1 MGQGEPR
8 RFASI
13 RHALVAPCIERQPR
27 VPIVLRPLEQTESNI
42 MRSQFGRNGGWKRPD
57 SSNIEQVSEA
67 VRRNKRKLGPI
78 ILGVLLLIAI
88 LTGVYSVNPGEQGVV
103 RTFGKETGKTG
114 PGLHFALPIVQKVDV
129 VNVEQIRRVEIGFRG
144 KERVPSESL
153 MLTGD
158 ENIVEA
164 QVIVQYRVIDPSKY
178 LFRLRDPEQTVLATA
193 EVALRSVIG
202 RTTIDDAMTT
212 GREEVQSET
221 RSQLQ
226 TLMDTYQSGIAI
238 TEVKL
243 QMVDA
248 PDEVREAFHDVV
260 RAREEK
266 EQKIN
271 KAKGYNE
278 DLIPR
283 ARGEARQVVRAAE
296 AYKQQRELRANGD
309 VANFLAV
316 LEEYRKAEKVTRDR
330 LYLETMERILRT
342 IDKKTLVDRDVTKNA
357 LPVLNLGPAVVGGQ
371 AGGK

>member
-1 MGQGEPR
+1 
-8 RFASI
+8 
-13 RHALVAPCIERQPR
+13 
-27 VPIVLRPLEQTESNI
+27 
-42 MRSQFGRNGGWKRPD
+42 MRSQFGKNGGWSRPD
-57 SSNIEQVSEA
+57 AGNLEQVSEA
-67 VRRNKRKLGPI
+67 IRRNLRRLGPI
-78 ILGVLLLIAI
+78 LLGIILVLLI
-88 LTGVYSVNPGEQGVV
+88 LSGVYSVNPGEQGVV

-114 PGLHFALPIVQKVDV
+114 PGLHFAVPIVQKVNV
-129 VNVEQIRRVEIGFRG
+129 VNVEQIRRIEVGFRG
-144 KERVPSESL
+144 KERVPSEAL

-164 QVIVQYRVIDPSKY
+164 QVIVQYRVVDPSKY
-178 LFRLRDPEQTVLATA
+178 LFRLRDPEQTILATA
-193 EVALRSVIG
+193 EVSLRSVIG

-212 GREEVQSET
+212 GREKVQSET
-221 RSQLQ
+221 LAQLQ
-226 TLMDTYQSGIAI
+226 TLMDAYQSGVAI

-278 DLIPR
+278 DLLPR
-283 ARGEARQVVRAAE
+283 ARGEARQLVRAAE
-296 AYKQQRELRANGD
+296 AYKEQRELRANGD

-330 LYLETMERILRT
+330 LHLETMERILRAV
-342 IDKKTLVDRDVTKNA
+342 DKKTVVDKDVTKNA
-357 LPVLNLGPAVVGGQ
+357 LPVLNLGPTVVGAQG
-371 AGGK
+371 GGK

>member
-1 MGQGEPR
+1 
-8 RFASI
+8 
-13 RHALVAPCIERQPR
+13 
-27 VPIVLRPLEQTESNI
+27 
-42 MRSQFGRNGGWKRPD
+42 MRSQFGKNGGWSRPD
-57 SSNIEQVSEA
+57 AGNLEQVSEA
-67 VRRNKRKLGPI
+67 IRKNLRKLGPI
-78 ILGVLLLIAI
+78 LLGIILVLLI
-88 LTGVYSVNPGEQGVV
+88 LSGVYSVNPGEQGVV

-114 PGLHFALPIVQKVDV
+114 PGLHFAVPLVQKVNV
-129 VNVEQIRRVEIGFRG
+129 VNVEQIRRVEVGFRG
-144 KERVPSESL
+144 KERVPSEAL

-164 QVIVQYRVIDPSKY
+164 QVIVQYRVVDPSKY
-178 LFRLRDPEQTVLATA
+178 LFRLRDPEQTILATA
-193 EVALRSVIG
+193 EVSLRSVIG

-212 GREEVQSET
+212 GREQVQAET
-221 RSQLQ
+221 RTQLQ
-226 TLMDTYQSGIAI
+226 SLMDTYQSGVAI

-278 DLIPR
+278 DLLPR
-283 ARGEARQVVRAAE
+283 ARGEARQLVRAAE
-296 AYKQQRELRANGD
+296 AYKEQRELRANGD

-330 LYLETMERILRT
+330 LHLETMERILRAV
-342 IDKKTLVDRDVTKNA
+342 DKKTVVDKDVTKNA
-357 LPVLNLGPAVVGGQ
+357 LPVLNLGPTVVGAQ
-371 AGGK
+371 GGK

>member
-1 MGQGEPR
+1 
-8 RFASI
+8 
-13 RHALVAPCIERQPR
+13 
-27 VPIVLRPLEQTESNI
+27 
-42 MRSQFGRNGGWKRPD
+42 MRSQFGKNGGWSRPD
-57 SSNIEQVSEA
+57 AGNLEQVSEA
-67 VRRNKRKLGPI
+67 IRRNLRKLGPI
-78 ILGVLLLIAI
+78 LLGIILVLLI
-88 LTGVYSVNPGEQGVV
+88 LSGVYSVNPGEQGVV

-114 PGLHFALPIVQKVDV
+114 PGLHFAVPLVQKVNV
-129 VNVEQIRRVEIGFRG
+129 VNVEQIRRIEVGFRG
-144 KERVPSESL
+144 KERVPSEAL

-164 QVIVQYRVIDPSKY
+164 QVIVQYRVVDPSKY
-178 LFRLRDPEQTVLATA
+178 LFRLRDPEQTILATA
-193 EVALRSVIG
+193 EVSLRSVIG

-212 GREEVQSET
+212 GREQVQAET
-221 RSQLQ
+221 RTQLQ
-226 TLMDTYQSGIAI
+226 TLMDTYQSGVAI

-278 DLIPR
+278 DLLPR
-283 ARGEARQVVRAAE
+283 ARGEARQLVRAAE
-296 AYKQQRELRANGD
+296 AYKEQRELRANGD

-330 LYLETMERILRT
+330 LHLETMERILRAV
-342 IDKKTLVDRDVTKNA
+342 DKKTVVDKDVTKNA
-357 LPVLNLGPAVVGGQ
+357 LPVLNLGPTVVGAQ
-371 AGGK
+371 GGK

>member
-1 MGQGEPR
+1 
-8 RFASI
+8 
-13 RHALVAPCIERQPR
+13 
-27 VPIVLRPLEQTESNI
+27 
-42 MRSQFGRNGGWKRPD
+42 MRSQFGKNGGWSRPD
-57 SSNIEQVSEA
+57 AGNLEQVSEA
-67 VRRNKRKLGPI
+67 IRRNVRKLGPI
-78 ILGVLLLIAI
+78 LLGIILVLLI
-88 LTGVYSVNPGEQGVV
+88 LSGVYSVNPGEQGVV

-114 PGLHFALPIVQKVDV
+114 PGLHFAVPLVQKVNV
-129 VNVEQIRRVEIGFRG
+129 VNVEQIRRIEVGFRG
-144 KERVPSESL
+144 KERVPSEAL

-164 QVIVQYRVIDPSKY
+164 QVIVQYRVVDPSKY
-178 LFRLRDPEQTVLATA
+178 LFRLRDPEQTILATA
-193 EVALRSVIG
+193 EVSLRSVIG

-212 GREEVQSET
+212 GREQVQAET
-221 RSQLQ
+221 RTQLQ
-226 TLMDTYQSGIAI
+226 TLMDNYQSGVAI

-278 DLIPR
+278 DLLPR
-283 ARGEARQVVRAAE
+283 ARGEARQLVRAAE
-296 AYKQQRELRANGD
+296 AYKEQRELRANGD

-330 LYLETMERILRT
+330 LHLETMERILRAV
-342 IDKKTLVDRDVTKNA
+342 DKKTVVDKDVTKNA
-357 LPVLNLGPAVVGGQ
+357 LPVLNLGPTVVGAQ
-371 AGGK
+371 GGK

>member
-1 MGQGEPR
+1 
-8 RFASI
+8 
-13 RHALVAPCIERQPR
+13 
-27 VPIVLRPLEQTESNI
+27 
-42 MRSQFGRNGGWKRPD
+42 MRSQFGKNGGWSRPD
-57 SSNIEQVSEA
+57 AGSLEQVSEA
-67 VRRNKRKLGPI
+67 IRKNLRKLGPI
-78 ILGVLLLIAI
+78 LLGIILVLLI

-103 RTFGKETGKTG
+103 RTFGKETGRTG
-114 PGLHFALPIVQKVDV
+114 PGLHFAVPLVQKVNV
-129 VNVEQIRRVEIGFRG
+129 VNVEQIRRIEVGFRG
-144 KERVPSESL
+144 KERVPSEAL

-164 QVIVQYRVIDPSKY
+164 QVIVQYRVVDPSKY
-178 LFRLRDPEQTVLATA
+178 LFRLRDPEQTILATA
-193 EVALRSVIG
+193 EVSLRSVIG

-212 GREEVQSET
+212 GREQVQAET
-221 RSQLQ
+221 RTQLQ
-226 TLMDTYQSGIAI
+226 TLMDTYQSGVAI

-278 DLIPR
+278 DLLPR
-283 ARGEARQVVRAAE
+283 ARGEARQLVRAAE
-296 AYKQQRELRANGD
+296 GYKEQRELRANGD

-330 LYLETMERILRT
+330 LHLETMERILRAV
-342 IDKKTLVDRDVTKNA
+342 DKKTVVDKDVTKNA
-357 LPVLNLGPAVVGGQ
+357 LPVLNLGPTVVGAQG
-371 AGGK
+371 GGK

>member
-1 MGQGEPR
+1 
-8 RFASI
+8 
-13 RHALVAPCIERQPR
+13 
-27 VPIVLRPLEQTESNI
+27 
-42 MRSQFGRNGGWKRPD
+42 MRSQFGKSGGWSRPD
-57 SSNIEQVSEA
+57 AGSLEQVSEA
-67 VRRNKRKLGPI
+67 IRRNLRKLGPI
-78 ILGVLLLIAI
+78 LLGIVLVLLI
-88 LTGVYSVNPGEQGVV
+88 LSGVYSVNPGEQGVV

-114 PGLHFALPIVQKVDV
+114 PGLHFAVPLVQKVNV
-129 VNVEQIRRVEIGFRG
+129 VNVEQIRRIEVGFRG
-144 KERVPSESL
+144 KERVPSEAL

-164 QVIVQYRVIDPSKY
+164 QVIVQYRVVDPSKY
-178 LFRLRDPEQTVLATA
+178 LFRLRDPEQTILATA
-193 EVALRSVIG
+193 EVSLRSVIG

-212 GREEVQSET
+212 GREQVQSET
-221 RSQLQ
+221 RTQLQ
-226 TLMDTYQSGIAI
+226 TLMDNYQSGVAI

-278 DLIPR
+278 DLLPR
-283 ARGEARQVVRAAE
+283 ARGEARQLVRAAE
-296 AYKQQRELRANGD
+296 GYKEQRELRANGD

-330 LYLETMERILRT
+330 LHLETMERILRAV
-342 IDKKTLVDRDVTKNA
+342 DKKTVVDKDVTKNA
-357 LPVLNLGPAVVGGQ
+357 LPVLNLGPTVVGAQ
-371 AGGK
+371 GGK

>member
-1 MGQGEPR
+1 
-8 RFASI
+8 
-13 RHALVAPCIERQPR
+13 
-27 VPIVLRPLEQTESNI
+27 
-42 MRSQFGRNGGWKRPD
+42 MRSQFGKNGGWSRPD
-57 SSNIEQVSEA
+57 AGSLEQVSEA
-67 VRRNKRKLGPI
+67 IRRNLRKLGPI
-78 ILGVLLLIAI
+78 LLGIILVLLI
-88 LTGVYSVNPGEQGVV
+88 LSGVYSVNPGEQGVV

-114 PGLHFALPIVQKVDV
+114 PGLHFAVPLVQKVNV
-129 VNVEQIRRVEIGFRG
+129 VNVEQIRRIEVGFRG
-144 KERVPSESL
+144 KERVPSEAL

-164 QVIVQYRVIDPSKY
+164 QVIVQYRVVDPSKY
-178 LFRLRDPEQTVLATA
+178 LFRLRDPEQTILATA
-193 EVALRSVIG
+193 EVSLRSVIG

-212 GREEVQSET
+212 GREQVQAET
-221 RSQLQ
+221 RTQLQ
-226 TLMDTYQSGIAI
+226 TLMDNYQSGVAI

-278 DLIPR
+278 DLLPR
-283 ARGEARQVVRAAE
+283 ARGEARQLVRAAE
-296 AYKQQRELRANGD
+296 GYKEQRELRANGD

-330 LYLETMERILRT
+330 LHLETMERILRAV
-342 IDKKTLVDRDVTKNA
+342 DKKTVVDKDVTKNA
-357 LPVLNLGPAVVGGQ
+357 LPVLNLGPTVVGAQ
-371 AGGK
+371 GGK

>member
-1 MGQGEPR
+1 
-8 RFASI
+8 
-13 RHALVAPCIERQPR
+13 
-27 VPIVLRPLEQTESNI
+27 
-42 MRSQFGRNGGWKRPD
+42 MRSQFGKNGGWSRPD
-57 SSNIEQVSEA
+57 AGSLEQVSEA
-67 VRRNKRKLGPI
+67 IRKNLRKLGPI
-78 ILGVLLLIAI
+78 LLGIILVLLI

-103 RTFGKETGKTG
+103 RTFGKETGRTG
-114 PGLHFALPIVQKVDV
+114 PGLHFAVPLVQKVNV
-129 VNVEQIRRVEIGFRG
+129 VNVEQIRRIEVGFRG
-144 KERVPSESL
+144 KERVPSEAL

-164 QVIVQYRVIDPSKY
+164 QVIVQYRVVDPSKY
-178 LFRLRDPEQTVLATA
+178 LFRLRDPEQTILATA
-193 EVALRSVIG
+193 EVSLRSVIG

-212 GREEVQSET
+212 GREQVQAET
-221 RSQLQ
+221 RTQLQ
-226 TLMDTYQSGIAI
+226 TLMDTYQSGVAI

-278 DLIPR
+278 DLLPR
-283 ARGEARQVVRAAE
+283 ARGEARQLVRAAE
-296 AYKQQRELRANGD
+296 AYKEQRELRANGD

-330 LYLETMERILRT
+330 LHLETMERILRAV
-342 IDKKTLVDRDVTKNA
+342 DKKTVVDKDVTKNA
-357 LPVLNLGPAVVGGQ
+357 LPVLNLGPTVVGAQG
-371 AGGK
+371 GGK

>member
-1 MGQGEPR
+1 
-8 RFASI
+8 
-13 RHALVAPCIERQPR
+13 
-27 VPIVLRPLEQTESNI
+27 
-42 MRSQFGRNGGWKRPD
+42 MRSQFGKNGGWSRPD
-57 SSNIEQVSEA
+57 AGNLEQVSEA
-67 VRRNKRKLGPI
+67 IRRNLRKLGPI
-78 ILGVLLLIAI
+78 LLGIILVLLI
-88 LTGVYSVNPGEQGVV
+88 LSGVYSVNPGEQGVV

-114 PGLHFALPIVQKVDV
+114 PGLHFAVPLVQKVNV
-129 VNVEQIRRVEIGFRG
+129 VNVEQIRRIEVGFRG
-144 KERVPSESL
+144 KERVPSEAL

-164 QVIVQYRVIDPSKY
+164 QVIVQYRVVDPSKY
-178 LFRLRDPEQTVLATA
+178 LFRLRDPEQTILATA
-193 EVALRSVIG
+193 EVSLRSVIG

-212 GREEVQSET
+212 GREQVQAET
-221 RSQLQ
+221 RTQLQ
-226 TLMDTYQSGIAI
+226 TLMDTYQSGVAI

-278 DLIPR
+278 DLLPR
-283 ARGEARQVVRAAE
+283 ARGEARQLVRAAE
-296 AYKQQRELRANGD
+296 GYKEQRELRANGD

-330 LYLETMERILRT
+330 LHLETMERILRAV
-342 IDKKTLVDRDVTKNA
+342 DKKTVVDKDVTKNA
-357 LPVLNLGPAVVGGQ
+357 LPVLNLGPNVVGAGQ

>member
-1 MGQGEPR
+1 
-8 RFASI
+8 
-13 RHALVAPCIERQPR
+13 L
-27 VPIVLRPLEQTESNI
+27 
-42 MRSQFGRNGGWKRPD
+42 
-57 SSNIEQVSEA
+57 
-67 VRRNKRKLGPI
+67 RKLGPI
-78 ILGVLLLIAI
+78 LLGIILVLLI
-88 LTGVYSVNPGEQGVV
+88 LSGVYSVNPGEQGVV

-114 PGLHFALPIVQKVDV
+114 PGLHFAVPLVQKVNV
-129 VNVEQIRRVEIGFRG
+129 VNVEQIRRIEVGFRG
-144 KERVPSESL
+144 KERVPSEAL

-164 QVIVQYRVIDPSKY
+164 QVIVQYRVVDPSKY
-178 LFRLRDPEQTVLATA
+178 LFRLRDPEQTILATA
-193 EVALRSVIG
+193 EVSLRSVIG

-212 GREEVQSET
+212 GREQVQAET
-221 RSQLQ
+221 RTQLQ
-226 TLMDTYQSGIAI
+226 TLMDTYQSGVAI

-278 DLIPR
+278 DLLPR
-283 ARGEARQVVRAAE
+283 ARGEARQLVRAAE
-296 AYKQQRELRANGD
+296 AYKEQRELRANGD

-330 LYLETMERILRT
+330 LHLETMERILRAV
-342 IDKKTLVDRDVTKNA
+342 DKKTVVDKDVTKNA
-357 LPVLNLGPAVVGGQ
+357 LPVLNLGPTVVGAQ
-371 AGGK
+371 GGK